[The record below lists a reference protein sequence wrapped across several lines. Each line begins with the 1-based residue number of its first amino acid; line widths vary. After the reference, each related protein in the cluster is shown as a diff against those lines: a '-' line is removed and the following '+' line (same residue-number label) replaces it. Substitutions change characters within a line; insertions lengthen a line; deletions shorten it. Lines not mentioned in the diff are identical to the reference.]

1 MQKKIYEKINHHT
14 RICRSNNFICS
25 MEWIH
30 RSDYSFTPSKVGI
43 GVPSGVPLTR
53 LQVVDPDAGGPGNTT
68 TPSRGVSVGASST
81 LGLLNIGVDAT
92 SAPFYSWLQSRDK
105 TSAAFYNLAINPWG
119 GNLGVGISAPQ
130 TKLHV
135 KSVGTNDLTLE
146 SSGTGT
152 RYNRLIFKDGAM
164 NAYVWLAPHL
174 STLAIGNGSGE
185 HINMRLD
192 NNRVGIGTRNP
203 DAKLTVL
210 GDIHASEVRV
220 DLNMPAPDYVFEND
234 YRLASLE
241 EVEKYISLY
250 KHLPEVP
257 SAEEIQKE
265 GINVGEMNMILLK
278 KVEELT
284 LHLIAMQKKN
294 NALEE
299 RLKALE

>member
-1 MQKKIYEKINHHT
+1 MKKL
-14 RICRSNNFICS
+14 FI
-25 MEWIH
+25 ILAFVVPTI
-30 RSDYSFTPSKVGI
+30 SFAQWNGSTDMTTPSKVGVGI
-43 GVPSGVPLTR
+43 SSGVPLTR
-53 LQVVDPDAGGPGNTT
+53 LQVVDPDGGGPGNTT
-68 TPSRGVSVGASST
+68 TPSRGLSIGATST
-81 LGLLNIGVDAT
+81 LGLLNMGVDAT
-92 SAPFYSWLQSRDK
+92 TTPFYSWFQSRSK
-105 TSAAFYNLAINPWG
+105 TSADYYNLAINPWG
-119 GNLGVGISAPQ
+119 GNVGVGISAPQ

-135 KSVGTNDLTLE
+135 KSAGTNDLTLE

-152 RYNRLIFKDGAM
+152 RYNRLIFKDGTM

-185 HINMRLD
+185 HISMRLD

-210 GDIHASEVRV
+210 GDIHATEVRV
-220 DLNMPAPDYVFEND
+220 DLNMPAPDYVFESD
-234 YRLASLE
+234 YHLASLE
-241 EVEKYISLY
+241 EVEDYISQY

-257 SAEEIQKE
+257 SAEEIQKD

-284 LHLIAMQKKN
+284 LYLIEIQNKN
-294 NALEE
+294 KALEE